1 MQGYYNTE
9 RRKGKHLTYA
19 ERNQI
24 LAMKRM
30 GIKQK
35 EIAKR
40 IGVSARTIRR
50 EIKRGMVEGLLRSD
64 LSRYNEYSPDK
75 AQELYRENQRKK
87 QGNLKIAKNIE
98 LSKYIEDSI
107 VNKKHSPY
115 VTLENAKKEGQ
126 EVNICLK
133 TLYNYIEKELFI
145 ELTKKHLPY
154 NKKGRYKRKR
164 IEKKIKKTGGKS
176 IEIRTKEINDRET
189 AYHWEM
195 DTVVGTRTSKACLL
209 VLTER
214 KTRKQIIRKMK
225 SKTSQ
230 FVIKEIEKLAKKY
243 PKTFNKRFCSITV
256 DNGAEFM
263 DAQGIEK
270 IGVRDVYYAHSYCSY
285 ERGSNENANKL
296 IRRFIPKGTEIE
308 GYSEKEI
315 RKIERFINNM
325 PRKMFDGQTS
335 EELYRKE
342 ILNIHK
348 KSA

>member
-1 MQGYYNTE
+1 ML
-9 RRKGKHLTYA
+9 K
-19 ERNQI
+19 RNQI

-40 IGVSARTIRR
+40 IGVSDRTIRR

-164 IEKKIKKTGGKS
+164 IEKKQ
-176 IEIRTKEINDRET
+176 
-189 AYHWEM
+189 
-195 DTVVGTRTSKACLL
+195 V
-209 VLTER
+209 
-214 KTRKQIIRKMK
+214 
-225 SKTSQ
+225 
-230 FVIKEIEKLAKKY
+230 EK
-243 PKTFNKRFCSITV
+243 V
-256 DNGAEFM
+256 
-263 DAQGIEK
+263 
-270 IGVRDVYYAHSYCSY
+270 
-285 ERGSNENANKL
+285 
-296 IRRFIPKGTEIE
+296 
-308 GYSEKEI
+308 
-315 RKIERFINNM
+315 
-325 PRKMFDGQTS
+325 
-335 EELYRKE
+335 
-342 ILNIHK
+342 
-348 KSA
+348 